1 MSKVSIAMFSTF
13 RRPGWKSEVLE
24 QIVPMLR
31 ARNLLVKGYG
41 IKGPIRRL
49 KLGSDISCSFIPL
62 GALMLTKLFEKFLPI
77 PGYMHHLVGDYIFGM
92 LVVDKIRRDNS
103 DILYCKPRPLAL
115 VKAGKKSNK
124 KILMEFG
131 EMHPLHTSSRL
142 AADYAEFGINSPY
155 IFTSAY
161 GIHQSCQA
169 IELADRI
176 VVLSNESKK
185 SFINQGVPQEKV
197 SVIGLGGAKKINKQY
212 VEGLPLAFIS
222 TAFHSFVKGTHRLLL
237 AWREAGITTHPL
249 LIVGE
254 LQSDIQDFI
263 KLHGPFPNV
272 HFVGHQNIC
281 DFYQR
286 YNAVGI
292 LNSLSEGWP
301 RSVFEYMQH
310 GFPVIVST
318 VATCDLV
325 QDGVHG
331 FVVSNQNELV
341 AKLKF
346 FSSSIDEIKIMGASA
361 KALADSLPSSSYGL
375 KLVELIEE
383 M

>member
-13 RRPGWKSEVLE
+13 KRPGWKSEVLE
-24 QIVPMLR
+24 QIVPILR
-31 ARNLLVKGYG
+31 ARDLLVKGYG
-41 IKGPIRRL
+41 IKGPIKRL
-49 KLGSDISCSFIPL
+49 RLGREISCSFIPL

-92 LVVDKIRRDNS
+92 LVVDRVRRDNS
-103 DILYCKPRPLAL
+103 NILYCKPRPLSL

-131 EMHPLHTSSRL
+131 EMHPLYTSSRL
-142 AADYAEFGINSPY
+142 ASDYAEFGINSPY
-155 IFTSAY
+155 IFTSSY
-161 GIHQSCQA
+161 GVRQSCQA

-185 SFINQGVPQEKV
+185 SFINQGVPPEKL
-197 SVIGLGGAKKINKQY
+197 SVIGLGGNVRINKQFID
-212 VEGLPLAFIS
+212 GLPFAFIS

-237 AWREAGITTHPL
+237 AWREAGITKHPL
-249 LIVGE
+249 IIVGE

-263 KLHGPFPNV
+263 ELYGPFQNV
-272 HFVGHQNIC
+272 QFVGHQNIG

-286 YNAVGI
+286 YNAIGI

-310 GFPVIVST
+310 GFPVIVSP

-325 QDGVHG
+325 EDGVQG
-331 FVVSNQNELV
+331 FIVSNQNELV
-341 AKLKF
+341 AKLKY
-346 FSSSIDEIKIMGASA
+346 FSSNIDEIKKMGASA
-361 KALADSLPSSSYGL
+361 KVLADSLPSSSYGL